1 MTAVRHNE
9 AQTRYELDTEHGM
22 AVAVYRQQGD
32 ALVFVHTEV
41 PPEDEGKG
49 IGAQVVRAALD
60 DSRLRGRSVPIA
72 APIGRHARLAAIVG
86 GTRLLGGLIVLDV
99 APLSDVAIRTL
110 ERSAMVMAFM
120 QLAPP
125 WTAEAQAADS
135 AQGEF
140 R

>member
-9 AQTRYELDTEHGM
+9 AQTRYELDTVHGM

-60 DSRLRGRSVPIA
+60 DSRKRGFKIVPA
-72 APIGRHARLAAIVG
+72 CSFV
-86 GTRLLGGLIVLDV
+86 V
-99 APLSDVAIRTL
+99 
-110 ERSAMVMAFM
+110 AFM
-120 QLAPP
+120 RRHP
-125 WTAEAQAADS
+125 EYNDVR
-135 AQGEF
+135 G
-140 R
+140 

>member
-1 MTAVRHNE
+1 MTAVRHNA

-60 DSRLRGRSVPIA
+60 DSLKRGFKIVPA
-72 APIGRHARLAAIVG
+72 CSFV
-86 GTRLLGGLIVLDV
+86 V
-99 APLSDVAIRTL
+99 
-110 ERSAMVMAFM
+110 AFM
-120 QLAPP
+120 QRHP
-125 WTAEAQAADS
+125 EYNDVR
-135 AQGEF
+135 G
-140 R
+140 